1 MEPNRVKV
9 KQDDMY
15 MIFTVTV
22 DPDNPTKATNWGSA
36 GYSLAEPVAELLSAC
51 KHGYTLHSYEIE
63 FESVED
69 AVLFKMLYNE

>member
-1 MEPNRVKV
+1 MESNRVKL
-9 KQDDMY
+9 KHADMN
-15 MIFTVTV
+15 MFFKVTV
-22 DPDNPTKATNWGSA
+22 DLNNPTKAANWSTA
-36 GYSLAEPVAELLSAC
+36 NYSLAEPVEELLSAC